1 MISRQI
7 ILLFLILTFL
17 EIKDI
22 KRLIESKEKHYKS
35 EIYQN
40 LQNDRKKTRENND

>member
-1 MISRQI
+1 MILRPL
-7 ILLFLILTFL
+7 ILLFLVLTFL

-22 KRLIESKEKHYKS
+22 KRLIEYKEKHYKS

-40 LQNDRKKTRENND
+40 FQNDRKKTKENND